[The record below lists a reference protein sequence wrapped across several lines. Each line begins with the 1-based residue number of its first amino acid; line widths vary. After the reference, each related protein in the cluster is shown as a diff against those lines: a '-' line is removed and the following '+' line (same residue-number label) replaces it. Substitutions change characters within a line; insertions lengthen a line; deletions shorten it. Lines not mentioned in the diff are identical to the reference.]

1 MAATHRLARIALP
14 AAALLGA
21 GLLVWAFVPAPL
33 PVDTG
38 RVVRGPFTQAITEEA
53 RTRARDRYTVAA
65 PVAGRL
71 LRVEWKPGDAVKAR
85 QTLAVLLPPDT
96 PLRDLRTMR
105 DLEEKAGA
113 AEAALARA
121 RAQEAQALAAR
132 EQAELDLVR
141 LQRLEASGAAAKADL
156 DRAASAARMQ
166 AQAAAAAGEEVH
178 AQAHALATARAEL
191 ALAGH
196 GRERAVVKAPVDGV
210 VLRVLQESETVVAA
224 GAPLVELYP
233 AGDLEA
239 VADLLSSDAV
249 EVKPGA
255 PVRFTQWGGAAP
267 LEGAVRRVEP
277 VAFTK
282 VSPLGVEEQR
292 VHVLADVT
300 SPAAA
305 WSALGDGYRLEAHI
319 EVFASPDLLQ
329 VPTAALFRQG
339 EGWAVFAVEGGRA
352 RLRPVELG
360 RRGEGS
366 AEVRTG
372 LRAGDTVIL
381 YPGDQVQDGA
391 RVKARPEPGPSAP

>member
-1 MAATHRLARIALP
+1 MAAPRRLTRYLLP

-21 GLLVWAFVPAPL
+21 GLLAWAFVPAPL

-38 RVVRGPFTQAITEEA
+38 QVTRGPFAEVITEEA
-53 RTRARDRYTVAA
+53 RTRARDRYVVAA

-71 LRVEWKPGDAVKAR
+71 LRVGLKPGDPVKAG

-96 PLRDLRTMR
+96 PLRDLRAMR
-105 DLEEKAGA
+105 DLEERAGA

-121 RAQEAQALAAR
+121 RAQEAQARAAR
-132 EQAELDLVR
+132 EQAELDLAR
-141 LQRLEASGAAAKADL
+141 LRRLEASGAAARADL

-166 AQAAAAAGEEVH
+166 GEAAAAAGEEVH
-178 AQAHALATARAEL
+178 AQTHALATARAEL

-196 GRERAVVKAPVDGV
+196 GRERAAVRAPVDGV
-210 VLRVLQESETVVAA
+210 LLRVLQESETVVAA
-224 GAPLVELYP
+224 GTPLLELYP
-233 AGDLEA
+233 PGDLEV

-249 EVKPGA
+249 AVTAGA

-267 LEGAVRRVEP
+267 LDGVVRRVEP

-292 VHVLADVT
+292 VHVLADFT

-305 WSALGDGYRLEAHI
+305 WSALGDGYRLEARI
-319 EVFASPDLLQ
+319 EVFAAPDLLQ
-329 VPTAALFRQG
+329 VPTAALFRRG

-352 RLRPVELG
+352 RLRAVDLG
-360 RRGEGS
+360 RRGERT
-366 AEVRTG
+366 AELRGG
-372 LRAGDTVIL
+372 LRAGETVIL
-381 YPGDQVQDGA
+381 YPGDQVQEGV
-391 RVKARPEPGPSAP
+391 RVAARPEPAPSAP

>member
-1 MAATHRLARIALP
+1 MAAPRRLARYALP

-21 GLLVWAFVPAPL
+21 GLLAWAFVPAPL

-38 RVVRGPFTQAITEEA
+38 RVVRGPFAQEITEEA

-71 LRVEWKPGDAVKAR
+71 LRVGLKPGDPVKAG
-85 QTLAVLLPPDT
+85 QAVAVLLPPDT

-105 DLEEKAGA
+105 DLEERAGA
-113 AEAALARA
+113 AEASLARA
-121 RAQEAQALAAR
+121 RAQQAQAAAAR
-132 EQAELDLVR
+132 DQADLDLAR
-141 LQRLEASGAAAKADL
+141 LKRLEASGAAAKADL
-156 DRAASAARMQ
+156 DRAASTARMQ
-166 AQAAAAAGEEVH
+166 AQAASAADEEAH

-196 GRERAVVKAPVDGV
+196 GRERAAVRAPVEGV

-224 GAPLVELYP
+224 GAPLLELYP
-233 AGDLEA
+233 AGDLEV

-249 EVKPGA
+249 EVRPGA
-255 PVRFTQWGGAAP
+255 PVRFTQWGGDTP
-267 LEGAVRRVEP
+267 LEGSVRRVEP

-292 VHVLADVT
+292 VHVLSDFT

-305 WSALGDGYRLEAHI
+305 WTALGDGYRLEARI
-319 EVFASPDLLQ
+319 EVFAAPDLLQ
-329 VPTAALFRQG
+329 VPSAALFRQG

-352 RLRPVELG
+352 RLRAVELG
-360 RRGEGS
+360 RRGERS
-366 AEVRTG
+366 AEVRAG
-372 LRAGDTVIL
+372 LRDGDTVIL